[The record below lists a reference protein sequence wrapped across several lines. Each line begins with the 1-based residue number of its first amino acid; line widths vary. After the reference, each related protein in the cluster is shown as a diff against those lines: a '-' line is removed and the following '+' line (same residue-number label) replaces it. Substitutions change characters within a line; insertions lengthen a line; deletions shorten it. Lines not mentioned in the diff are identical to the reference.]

1 MMRIILAS
9 GSPRRKE
16 LLEQIGLEFEVKVSS
31 VEEEYD
37 SEKPEEIVKELAL
50 IKALD
55 IAQGSEED
63 YIEGDCIVIGADTI
77 VVKDDKVLGKPN
89 TQEEA
94 FLMLKSLQ
102 GASHMVYTGVAIIEC
117 REGVDEEDGGVGFTF
132 DITNHAIGT
141 KVYVMPMTDEEITK
155 YIATGEPMDK
165 AGAYGIQGRFSAYVE
180 GIEGDYFNVMGLPV
194 SYVNA
199 VVQDI
204 LKRK

>member
-1 MMRIILAS
+1 MKIILAS
-9 GSPRRKE
+9 GSPRRSE
-16 LLEQIGLEFEVKVSS
+16 LLSQIGFEFEVKVSQ
-31 VEEEYD
+31 VEEEYFNTD
-37 SEKPEEIVKELAL
+37 PEEIVKELSL

-77 VVKDDKVLGKPN
+77 VAKDNKILGKPKN
-89 TQEEA
+89 EEEA
-94 FLMLKSLQ
+94 FAMLKALQ
-102 GASHMVYTGVAIIEC
+102 GDSHMVYTGVAIIEC
-117 REGVDEEDGGVGFTF
+117 REGIDEEDGGVGFTF

-141 KVYVMPMTDEEITK
+141 KVYVLPMTDVEIK
-155 YIATGEPMDK
+155 EYIATGEPMDK

-199 VVQDI
+199 VIRDI
-204 LKRK
+204 MQ